1 MLRTSLYP
9 RVAKRSLYKYC
20 QRHTTLDHHWTQKV
34 LTQSSLPHSLDGNDM
49 ALLRTRQIFFF
60 FKELLTPDFG
70 YLAAMNIDKTV
81 LKNDIHVGND
91 L

>member
-9 RVAKRSLYKYC
+9 RVAKRSLYEYC

-60 FKELLTPDFG
+60 QGTLIPDFG
-70 YLAAMNIDKTV
+70 YLAAMNIDKPV

>member
-49 ALLRTRQIFFF
+49 ALL
-60 FKELLTPDFG
+60 KELLTPDFG

>member
-34 LTQSSLPHSLDGNDM
+34 LTQSSLPHSLVGNDM
-49 ALLRTRQIFFF
+49 ALLRTRQIQCIFY

-81 LKNDIHVGND
+81 LKNDIHV
-91 L
+91 